1 MTELETREYAHIV
14 IVTGGRHYDLTEADY
29 EWLNEMWERFGFRIL
44 LHGDC
49 PTGVDR
55 QAAAW
60 ARKFGLCDAGCPAQW
75 DHFRRKLGNPK
86 FAGPHRNRRMAWACR
101 PPLAAVCLAF
111 PGGSGTMNAM
121 KEAAGAGVTVL
132 ESPSRKGTRA

>member
-1 MTELETREYAHIV
+1 MTEPELPVFAHV
-14 IVTGGRHYDLTEADY
+14 AIVTGGRNYDLTQADLN
-29 EWLNEMWERFGFRIL
+29 WLDRMWDRFGFRIL

-60 ARKFGLCDAGCPAQW
+60 ARKLGLCDAGCPAQW
-75 DHFRRKLGNPK
+75 EQFRRERGNAKL
-86 FAGPHRNRRMAWACR
+86 AGPHRNQRMTWACR

-111 PGGSGTMNAM
+111 PGGSGTAGTME
-121 KEAAGAGVTVL
+121 EASQNGVPVI
-132 ESPSRKGTRA
+132 ESPTRISSK